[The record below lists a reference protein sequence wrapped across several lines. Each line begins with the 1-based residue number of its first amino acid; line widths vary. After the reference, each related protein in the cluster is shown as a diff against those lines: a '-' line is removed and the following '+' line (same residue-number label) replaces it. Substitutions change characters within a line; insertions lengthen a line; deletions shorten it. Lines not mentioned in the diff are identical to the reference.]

1 MIFIDN
7 IKNHI
12 NAKKTDRFKKSG
24 ILRYFSYSF
33 GSMGEGMKVF
43 VIAEEGEFAS
53 MTYKNVSMEDGREVG
68 SSFLIPLN
76 MLNKLKALIASEEIF
91 LWDGFNKNNSVIA
104 TGHSFDLKADFD
116 NQTIKA
122 HGMVM
127 MPPGYKEKHE
137 VLVNFLEG
145 LVKTYYREISEA

>member
-1 MIFIDN
+1 
-7 IKNHI
+7 
-12 NAKKTDRFKKSG
+12 
-24 ILRYFSYSF
+24 
-33 GSMGEGMKVF
+33 MKVF
-43 VIAEEGEFAS
+43 VIAEQGEFSS
-53 MTYKNVSMEDGREVG
+53 MTYKNVSMVDGKEVG
-68 SSFLIPLN
+68 SDFLIPLN
-76 MLNKLKALIASEEIF
+76 MMNKLKALIASEEIF

-104 TGHSFDLKADFD
+104 TGHSFDLAADFD
-116 NQTIKA
+116 NQTIRA